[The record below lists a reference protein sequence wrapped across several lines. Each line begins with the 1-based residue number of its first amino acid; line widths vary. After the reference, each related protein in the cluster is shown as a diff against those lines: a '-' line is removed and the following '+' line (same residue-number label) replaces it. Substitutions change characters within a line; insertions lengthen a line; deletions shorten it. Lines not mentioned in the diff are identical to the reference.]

1 MNLISHFL
9 KVSKSKEV
17 RFIDFGKGVKSKL
30 IIIIL
35 NLPFTTGK
43 IFCDKSLGLA
53 KGLSSAWDQPGIGL
67 LRREGPKHGIKNQ
80 GSTHH

>member
-1 MNLISHFL
+1 MLNQNWLLSFLIYTL
-9 KVSKSKEV
+9 Q
-17 RFIDFGKGVKSKL
+17 
-30 IIIIL
+30 
-35 NLPFTTGK
+35 NGK